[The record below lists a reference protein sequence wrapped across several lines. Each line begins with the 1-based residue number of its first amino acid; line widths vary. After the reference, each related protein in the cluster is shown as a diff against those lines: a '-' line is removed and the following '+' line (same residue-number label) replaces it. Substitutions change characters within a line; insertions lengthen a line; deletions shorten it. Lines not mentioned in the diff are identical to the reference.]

1 MFLTHETVVLMYQLV
16 AIMLIWTDLGVS
28 VFKVVLYKLTK
39 QQQQRKLCLLEIDYN
54 LRIPSQP
61 IQV

>member
-1 MFLTHETVVLMYQLV
+1 
-16 AIMLIWTDLGVS
+16 MLIWTDLGVS

-39 QQQQRKLCLLEIDYN
+39 QQQQKLCLLEIDYN

-61 IQV
+61 I

>member
-39 QQQQRKLCLLEIDYN
+39 QQQQQKLSTRD
-54 LRIPSQP
+54 
-61 IQV
+61 